1 MSETIGFIGLGNM
14 GQPIST
20 NILKAGF
27 ALRVYNRSAH
37 KAQPLVEQ
45 GAQQVSRPRDV
56 VEAGGIV
63 VSMVANDS
71 ALESIT
77 LGEDGILARLGPG
90 GVHISMS
97 TIAPATAR
105 RLSELHAERECAYVA
120 APVFGRPEAAAAGK
134 LWIVSAG
141 AQAAKERV
149 RPILEAIGQKTFD
162 FGEAPEAASLVK
174 VTGNF
179 LIAAAMEAMAEAL
192 TLAEKNGV
200 ERTAVIEMLSQT
212 IFASTIYQNYG
223 RSIAN
228 KQYTPVGF
236 EMQLGLKDVNLALQT
251 AAQSSVPMPL
261 ASLLHDRLLTGVAK
275 GRAEMDWMAL
285 ALGVSEDAGLA

>member
-27 ALRVYNRSAH
+27 ALRVYNRIAH

-56 VEAGGIV
+56 VEPGGIV

-105 RLSELHAERECAYVA
+105 RLSELHAERECAYVT

>member
-105 RLSELHAERECAYVA
+105 RLGELHAERECAFVTS
-120 APVFGRPEAAAAGK
+120 PVFGRPEAAAAGK

-141 AQAAKERV
+141 PQAAKERV
-149 RPILEAIGQKTFD
+149 RPILDAIGQKTFD
-162 FGEAPEAASLVK
+162 FGEAPESASL
-174 VTGNF
+174 
-179 LIAAAMEAMAEAL
+179 
-192 TLAEKNGV
+192 
-200 ERTAVIEMLSQT
+200 
-212 IFASTIYQNYG
+212 IYQNYG

-251 AAQSSVPMPL
+251 AAQSNVPMPL

-285 ALGVSEDAGLA
+285 ALGVSE

>member
-77 LGEDGILARLGPG
+77 LGEDGILAQLGPG

-105 RLSELHAERECAYVA
+105 RLSELHAERECAYVT

>member
-27 ALRVYNRSAH
+27 PLRVYNRSAH
-37 KAQPLVEQ
+37 KAQPLVE
-45 GAQQVSRPRDV
+45 P
-56 VEAGGIV
+56 GGIV

-105 RLSELHAERECAYVA
+105 RLGELHTERECAYVT

-141 AQAAKERV
+141 PQAAKERV
-149 RPILEAIGQKTFD
+149 RPVLAAIGQKTFD
-162 FGEAPEAASLVK
+162 FGEAPESASLVK
-174 VTGNF
+174 VIGNF

-212 IFASTIYQNYG
+212 MFASTIYQNYG
-223 RSIAN
+223 RAIAN

-251 AAQSSVPMPL
+251 AAQASVPMPL